1 MAEEKKQENTGIV
14 EYESNGEIVKI
25 SPTTVRKYLVSG
37 GGNVSDQEVMMFMSL
52 CRYQHLNPFLKEAYL
67 IKFGNNDPATIVTG
81 KDVFTKRADA
91 NPNYAGKKAGIIVQ
105 KKDGSVEEREGSF
118 VLKDESIVGG
128 WAKVFIK
135 GRETPEY
142 QSVSFDEYVGRKKDG
157 TINSQWSKKPATMI
171 RKVAVVQALREA
183 FPDKFQGLYAQEE
196 FPDVSDVKL
205 DVEKVAAEEIQA
217 NANSVDFPDATFE
230 EVTTDSTEQT
240 IANAET
246 LIVSPFVVR
255 TEITVSF
262 LICILRISFLYLITK
277 YLGRN
282 FRSKKSKNETHAREL
297 RNNRIKRIFCHCFCN
312 YIAHFISRNL
322 NFFIYIIII
331 IRHLHFPHFQLFVIT
346 SAEHNQLAVNLR
358 YSP

>member
-1 MAEEKKQENTGIV
+1 MADEKKQENTGIV

-157 TINSQWSKKPATMI
+157 SIKDVPFTATGICYKGKMLKERKAKGKPVQWTC
-171 RKVAVVQALREA
+171 
-183 FPDKFQGLYAQEE
+183 G
-196 FPDVSDVKL
+196 
-205 DVEKVAAEEIQA
+205 
-217 NANSVDFPDATFE
+217 E
-230 EVTTDSTEQT
+230 EVYHWWMQDTNVFGQMQLSD
-240 IANAET
+240 
-246 LIVSPFVVR
+246 FM
-255 TEITVSF
+255 
-262 LICILRISFLYLITK
+262 
-277 YLGRN
+277 
-282 FRSKKSKNETHAREL
+282 EL
-297 RNNRIKRIFCHCFCN
+297 ENG
-312 YIAHFISRNL
+312 
-322 NFFIYIIII
+322 
-331 IRHLHFPHFQLFVIT
+331 
-346 SAEHNQLAVNLR
+346 
-358 YSP
+358 

>member
-1 MAEEKKQENTGIV
+1 M
-14 EYESNGEIVKI
+14 
-25 SPTTVRKYLVSG
+25 
-37 GGNVSDQEVMMFMSL
+37 
-52 CRYQHLNPFLKEAYL
+52 
-67 IKFGNNDPATIVTG
+67 
-81 KDVFTKRADA
+81 
-91 NPNYAGKKAGIIVQ
+91 
-105 KKDGSVEEREGSF
+105 
-118 VLKDESIVGG
+118 
-128 WAKVFIK
+128 FIK

-246 LIVSPFVVR
+246 PD
-255 TEITVSF
+255 
-262 LICILRISFLYLITK
+262 
-277 YLGRN
+277 
-282 FRSKKSKNETHAREL
+282 
-297 RNNRIKRIFCHCFCN
+297 CFK
-312 YIAHFISRNL
+312 
-322 NFFIYIIII
+322 
-331 IRHLHFPHFQLFVIT
+331 
-346 SAEHNQLAVNLR
+346 
-358 YSP
+358 